1 MLEDFT
7 IQLTPQMMALVPVV
21 ALFLQVLK
29 KIEAIQTVKA
39 WFPFVSIAIA
49 FGLCYSLGE
58 VENAVLSSIVIG
70 LVASGSYDLLKGKG
84 K

>member
-1 MLEDFT
+1 MEDFT

-29 KIEAIQTVKA
+29 KIEVIQAIKA
-39 WFPFVSIAIA
+39 WFPFASIAIA
-49 FGLCYSLGE
+49 FGLCYSIGA
-58 VENAVLSSIVIG
+58 ENPVLSSIVIG